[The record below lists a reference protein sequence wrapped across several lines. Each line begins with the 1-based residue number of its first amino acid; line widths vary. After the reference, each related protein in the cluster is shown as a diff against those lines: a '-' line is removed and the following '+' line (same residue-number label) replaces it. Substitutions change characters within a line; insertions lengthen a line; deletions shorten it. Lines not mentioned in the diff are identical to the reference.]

1 MSELRKI
8 NVGIVGVGYMGEILV
23 GSCNAHPLC
32 DVVAICDTNEDTLA
46 KVQKKYS
53 VPRVYTDQAKMQE
66 KERLDAIVIA
76 TPDEYHRKPVE
87 MAAAAK
93 LPIFLEKPLATTL
106 EDGRAIVKAVQDAQ
120 VICQLGFVLRF
131 IPHYV
136 EIHQQVA
143 NGTLGQVTN
152 AFARRSCRLS
162 EGRRL
167 YGRCSV
173 NQYLF
178 VHDMDFLLWCMGRD
192 VESIYTTRGDFVLKP
207 EIGVADYYWNVVKW
221 KNGATAV
228 LLANWNEPSAYSNYV
243 EMQVFLQGTKA
254 TARALLAGQQYN
266 CSDEQQIAHPEVSLY
281 AAYPTEMAHFVDCV
295 RLGQEPIVGVQSGMD
310 TLKLLLAGDESVN
323 KGVPVGVS
331 L

>member
-1 MSELRKI
+1 MSGLEKI
-8 NVGIVGVGYMGEILV
+8 KVGVVGVGYMGEILV

-32 DVVAICDTNEDTLA
+32 DVVAICDVNEDTLL
-46 KVQKKYS
+46 KVQKKHG
-53 VPRVYTDQAKMQE
+53 VPRVYTDQAEMQDKE
-66 KERLDAIVIA
+66 KLDAIVIA
-76 TPDEYHRKPVE
+76 TPDEHHRKPVE
-87 MAAAAK
+87 LAAAAK

-106 EDGRAIVKAVQDAQ
+106 QDGEAIMKAVKDAKI
-120 VICQLGFVLRF
+120 ICQLGFVLRF

-136 EIHQQVA
+136 EIHEQVVT
-143 NGTLGQVTN
+143 GTLGQVTN

-162 EGRRL
+162 EARRL

-192 VESIYTTRGDFVLKP
+192 VENIYTVRGDFVLKP
-207 EIGVADYYWNVVKW
+207 EIGVADYYWNVVRW

-243 EMQVFLQGTKA
+243 EMQVFLHGTKA
-254 TARALLAGQQYN
+254 SARALLAGQQYN
-266 CSDEQQIAHPEVSLY
+266 CADEKEMVYREVSLY
-281 AAYPTEMAHFVDCV
+281 AAYPTEMAHFIDCV
-295 RLGQEPIVGVQSGMD
+295 RLGKEPIVGVQAGMD
-310 TLKLLLAGDESVN
+310 TLRLLLAGEESAN
-323 KGVPVGVS
+323 KGAPVKVD